1 MGLLFWGARGRS
13 GSGSERLPGG
23 MVTPGSI
30 GGSGTAPRNPLASR
44 AVRARSRALTGGSPR
59 RGWRRRG
66 LDTRRGVGRG
76 RSTRRTCTAGRSGSS
91 RPARGAAAWSGVC
104 PRTRRSGG
112 GTPRRWAAGAGAR
125 RGDQRANRRLGRDH
139 PCPSRR
145 DACPNAKMSEDARGC
160 PRACHRTTRAEMRG
174 ASDVPSWRHDSDG
187 TRGVR
192 RETRSAASARACPGS
207 RCDPTRSGGERR
219 SARATCP
226 AAASREQE

>member
-1 MGLLFWGARGRS
+1 M
-13 GSGSERLPGG
+13 
-23 MVTPGSI
+23 TPGSI
-30 GGSGTAPRNPLASR
+30 GWERDGTSNPLASR

-174 ASDVPSWRHDSDG
+174 RATCRVGGTIPTGRGGSDG
-187 TRGVR
+187 RRGAPR
-192 RETRSAASARACPGS
+192 ARRACPGS